1 MPVINANGIDIY
13 YETRGEGSPLMLI
26 NGWGGN
32 LDSWSGK
39 MIDLL
44 AEQHRVIMM
53 DNRGTGRSDKPDTP
67 YTMDMMAADVKGV
80 LDALGID
87 KAHVMGFSM
96 GGAITQTFGVNYPEA
111 TLSLVICGASAGREN
126 SVSSDPRVQMD
137 LALIANPLPEM
148 TERDVTVKLLYL
160 LYSKEY
166 VEAHLEELVKDETY
180 SDYPTPSHALMNQSH
195 AISTMDTHTHLPG
208 LKVPVLVMTGDEDV
222 LVPPENSEKI
232 ASQIPGSE
240 LIIIPGCG
248 HGFLKQKTEEAAWHV
263 LRFLEKVD
271 A

>member
-13 YETRGEGSPLMLI
+13 YEARGEGSPVILI

-44 AEQHRVIMM
+44 VGKHRVIMM
-53 DNRGTGRSDKPDTP
+53 DNRGTGRSDKPDIP
-67 YTMDMMAADVKGV
+67 YTMDMMAADAKGV
-80 LDALGID
+80 LDALEVE

-96 GGAITQTFGVNYPEA
+96 GGAITQTFGVNYPER

-126 SVSSDPRVQMD
+126 SVSSDPKVQMD
-137 LALIANPLPEM
+137 LALIANPSPEI
-148 TERDVTVKLLYL
+148 TVRDVTIKLLYL

-166 VEAHLEELVKDETY
+166 VEGHLEDLVKDETY
-180 SDYPTPSHALMNQSH
+180 SDYSTPSHALMNQSH
-195 AISTMDTHTHLPG
+195 AISTMDTYQHLPDI
-208 LKVPVLVMTGDEDV
+208 KVPVLVMTGDEDV

-232 ASQIPGSE
+232 ASRIPGSE
-240 LIIIPGCG
+240 LLMIPGCG
-248 HGFLKQKTEEAAWHV
+248 HGFLKQKTGEAIGHV

-271 A
+271 G

>member
-32 LDSWSGK
+32 LDSWSDK
-39 MIDLL
+39 MVDLL
-44 AEQHRVIMM
+44 AGKHRVVMM
-53 DNRGTGRSDKPDTP
+53 DNRGTGRSDKPDIP
-67 YTMDMMAADVKGV
+67 FTMDMMASDAKDV
-80 LDALGID
+80 LDALD
-87 KAHVMGFSM
+87 VEKAHVMGFSM
-96 GGAITQTFGVNYPEA
+96 GGAITQTFGVNYPET

-126 SVSSDPRVQMD
+126 SVTSDPKVQMD
-137 LALIANPLPEM
+137 LALIANPSPEM
-148 TERDVTVKLLYL
+148 TVRDVTIKLLYL
-160 LYSKEY
+160 LYSEEY

-195 AISTMDTHTHLPG
+195 AISTMNTYPFLPA
-208 LKVPVLVMTGDEDV
+208 LKFPVLVMTGDEDV

-232 ASQIPGSE
+232 ASQISRSE
-240 LIIIPGCG
+240 LVMIPGCG
-248 HGFLKQKTEEAAWHV
+248 HGFLKQKTEEAIGHV

-271 A
+271 G

>member
-13 YETRGEGSPLMLI
+13 YETRGKGSPLMLI

-39 MIDLL
+39 MVDLL
-44 AEQHRVIMM
+44 SEQHRVIMM
-53 DNRGTGRSDKPDTP
+53 DNRGTGRSDKPDIP
-67 YTMDMMAADVKGV
+67 YTMDMMAADVRGV
-80 LDALGID
+80 LNSLDIE

-96 GGAITQTFGVNYPEA
+96 GGAITQTFGVNYPDT

-126 SVSSDPRVQMD
+126 SVSSDPKVQMD

-166 VEAHLEELVKDETY
+166 VEAHLEELVEDETY

-195 AISTMDTHTHLPG
+195 AISTMDTYTHLPD

-240 LIIIPGCG
+240 LVMISGCG
-248 HGFLKQKTEEAAWHV
+248 HGFLKQKMEEAAWHV
-263 LRFLEKVD
+263 LRFLEKVEC
-271 A
+271 

>member
-1 MPVINANGIDIY
+1 MPAINSNGIDIY
-13 YETRGEGSPLMLI
+13 YEMRGEGSPLILI

-32 LDSWSGK
+32 LDSWRGK

-44 AEQHRVIMM
+44 SGKHRVIMM
-53 DNRGTGRSDKPDTP
+53 DNRGTGRSDKPDVP

-80 LDALGID
+80 LDALGI
-87 KAHVMGFSM
+87 KKTHVMGFSM
-96 GGAITQTFGVNYPEA
+96 GGAITQTFGVNYPET
-111 TLSLVICGASAGREN
+111 TLSLVVCGASAGREN
-126 SVSSDPRVQMD
+126 SVSSDPKVQMD
-137 LALIANPLPEM
+137 LALIANPSPEM

-166 VEAHLEELVKDETY
+166 VEVHLEELVKEETY
-180 SDYPTPSHALMNQSH
+180 SDHPTPSHALMNQSH
-195 AISTMDTHTHLPG
+195 AISTMDTYHHLPD

-232 ASQIPGSE
+232 ASQIPKSE
-240 LIIIPGCG
+240 LVMIPGCG
-248 HGFLKQKTEEAAWHV
+248 HGFLKQNTEEATEHV

-271 A
+271 G

>member
-1 MPVINANGIDIY
+1 MPVINANGIEIY

-53 DNRGTGRSDKPDTP
+53 DNRGTGRSNKPDIP

-80 LDALGID
+80 LDSLDIE

-96 GGAITQTFGVNYPEA
+96 GGAITQTFGVKYPGT
-111 TLSLVICGASAGREN
+111 TLSLILCGASAGKEN
-126 SVSSDPRVQMD
+126 SVSSDPKVQMD

-148 TERDVTVKLLYL
+148 TERDVTIKLLYL

-166 VEAHLEELVKDETY
+166 VEAHLEELVEDETY
-180 SDYPTPSHALMNQSH
+180 SNYPTSSHALMNQSH
-195 AISTMDTHTHLPG
+195 AISTMDTYTHLPG

-232 ASQIPGSE
+232 AAQIPGSE
-240 LIIIPGCG
+240 LILIPGCG
-248 HGFLKQKTEEAAWHV
+248 HGFLKQKTGESIGHV

-271 A
+271 G